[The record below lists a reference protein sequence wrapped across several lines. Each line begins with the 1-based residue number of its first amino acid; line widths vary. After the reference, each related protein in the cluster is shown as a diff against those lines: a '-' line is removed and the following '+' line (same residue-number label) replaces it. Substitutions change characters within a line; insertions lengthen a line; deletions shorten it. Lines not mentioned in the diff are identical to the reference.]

1 MLPYHLRRQLPLT
14 IAVST
19 IALGAALLLLVPSG
33 EPTVRAAAVAEA
45 SAAVAADRPGVTAA
59 PETSTD
65 EIVTAGTGPAT
76 LPTVAAPET
85 SAPAPQVATLS
96 VTPTPIDTQTA
107 AEVDAAAAKADA
119 APPAGDLVHVGSSAV
134 NVRAG
139 PTTAARRLFVLQPGE
154 AVTAAEVADGWAY
167 ARYLNGVP
175 GMENEAPAAKPAAPA
190 STAKKEPRQ
199 VSGQTVRLAGPVTL
213 RDGPSKFAAR
223 LFTLERGERLT
234 LAETQDGWARVVLPN
249 GVSGWIQIR

>member
-154 AVTAAEVADGWAY
+154 
-167 ARYLNGVP
+167 
-175 GMENEAPAAKPAAPA
+175 
-190 STAKKEPRQ
+190 
-199 VSGQTVRLAGPVTL
+199 
-213 RDGPSKFAAR
+213 
-223 LFTLERGERLT
+223 RLT